1 MRSMSVVVFGPLT
14 LEGVTLSPRERAV
27 LSALVLRAGRPVT
40 TDELADALWGDEPP
54 GTWQKQLQASIGR
67 VRAAIGR
74 NAIATSPGAYTL
86 RIDPDTVDAERFER
100 LAASARQHLDDDPAR
115 AVDAAERA
123 LALWRGTPYADLA
136 SWAPAVVESERL
148 DEVRMELEE
157 VRVDGHLQARRA
169 RGIRR
174 RRRAAGSGGAAAGT
188 TLGAPRHR
196 ALPGRPPGR
205 RARGDPRSARTT
217 RR

>member
-1 MRSMSVVVFGPLT
+1 MRSMSVAVFGPLT

-54 GTWQKQLQASIGR
+54 GTWPKQLQASIGR
-67 VRAAIGR
+67 LRTAIGR

-100 LAASARQHLDDDPAR
+100 LAASARRHLDDDPAR
-115 AVDAAERA
+115 AVDAVERA

-136 SWAPAVVESERL
+136 SWAPAVVEAERL

-157 VRVDGHLQARRA
+157 LRVDGAPAARRA

-188 TLGAPRHR
+188 TLDAPRHR
-196 ALPGRPPGR
+196 ALPERPPGR
-205 RARGDPRSARTT
+205 RARGDPRSTRTP